1 MRNVLLP
8 ATLLLTLATVAHA
21 DVAEPT
27 TELTTTAAMQ
37 PVATAPHAYVET
49 GVMAGGNNDMI
60 TLGATVDAGFH
71 LDHTPF
77 WIHARV
83 AGGAG
88 DKLFGVGRGSLFQ
101 ARAGVESRSCA
112 FDGVV
117 CAMAGLDVGLQHTTW
132 TGHDASWFS
141 DSHPPD
147 KTTTVDR
154 HVAVPRVGL
163 DIGGRVRFRPSLE
176 ADIDGQGVSG
186 ANVDL
191 ALAVQW

>member
-1 MRNVLLP
+1 MRNVLLS

-21 DVAEPT
+21 EVGEPT
-27 TELTTTAAMQ
+27 TELETAVTV
-37 PVATAPHAYVET
+37 PPLTTAPHAYVQT
-49 GVMAGGNNDMI
+49 GVMAGGNNDLI

-88 DKLFGVGRGSLFQ
+88 GKLFATGTGSLFQ
-101 ARAGVESRSCA
+101 VRAGVESRSCA

-117 CAMAGLDVGLQHTTW
+117 CAMAGLDLGLQHTTW
-132 TGHDASWFS
+132 TGHDDPWFS
-141 DSHPPD
+141 DSVAPD
-147 KTTTVDR
+147 MTTTIDR
-154 HVAVPRVGL
+154 FVAVPRVGL

-176 ADIDGQGVSG
+176 ADVDGQGVSG
-186 ANVDL
+186 VNLDL

>member
-1 MRNVLLP
+1 MRNVLLS

-21 DVAEPT
+21 DVTEPT
-27 TELTTTAAMQ
+27 TELTTTAVG
-37 PVATAPHAYVET
+37 PVTAAPHGYVES
-49 GVMAGGNNDMI
+49 GVMAGGNNDLLTI
-60 TLGATVDAGFH
+60 GATIDAGFH

-88 DKLFGVGRGSLFQ
+88 DKLFGVGTGSLFQ
-101 ARAGVESRSCA
+101 VRAGVESRSCA

-117 CAMAGLDVGLQHTTW
+117 CAMAGVDLGLQHTTW
-132 TGHDASWFS
+132 TGHDESWFS
-141 DSHPPD
+141 DSTPPD
-147 KTTTVDR
+147 MTTTIDR
-154 HVAVPRVGL
+154 FVAVPRVGL

-186 ANVDL
+186 ANLDL